1 MNNMNPPYNAV
12 VFDMDGVLT
21 DTEKVYRQCWTMNG
35 MSEGLTAQ
43 QMKAVCDR
51 LAGGTR
57 ATNALVVKEYLGE
70 DFDYIPFRKK
80 TMDMFQEYIDEHGID
95 LKSNVVSTLTEL
107 KRRGVK
113 MALATSTD
121 RQKAV
126 DRLTRTGLIDFF
138 DETVCGDEVER
149 GKPHPDIYLKACEKL
164 KVSPDRAVAVEDSV
178 NGVISASDAGL
189 CTVMVVDLIM
199 PNDTTNERTDK
210 TCYNIKEILELF

>member
-21 DTEKVYRQCWTMNG
+21 DTEKVYRQCWTRNG
-35 MSEGLTAQ
+35 MSEGLTAE
-43 QMKAVCDR
+43 QMKVVCDR

-107 KRRGVK
+107 KKRGVK

-138 DETVCGDEVER
+138 DETVCGDEIEK

-189 CTVMVVDLIM
+189 CTVMVVDLIK
-199 PNDTTNERTDK
+199 PNDITNERADK
-210 TCYNIKEILELF
+210 TCYNIQEILELF